1 MTQPSDAAAPSPR
14 RDVTW
19 AGLTTFLL
27 LGWANLLIP
36 SSIRDI
42 EQTFGQTDA
51 GMGLAYLL
59 NNLLYVTGTLSVGW
73 LAARLWRAPVLGAG
87 PGLIAAGLLVIAVAP
102 SWPVFLAGFVALGL
116 GAGLIDSGVNALFMD
131 LYEGRAAGALN
142 RLHLFFALGALASP
156 LAAGIALSNGVPW
169 QTLAVATAAVAVPIG
184 LLLATRTVP
193 PVHPPLPEGDAAGEA
208 SRDIAREPVKSP
220 GRRALPLPLI
230 ALAVAIAAYVASEIG
245 VSNWLVRYLDEA
257 PVAQATLALSLFWG
271 GLALGRFVSSLIA
284 DRMGPVRYAV
294 TWATAAGIAII
305 ASLFAPSI
313 PLAIVCFAVAG
324 FAAGPVYPMIV
335 AIGGLLYP
343 GRSSMVSGVLVSA
356 AMVGS
361 LIYPPLM
368 GVLSGAV
375 GLRAGMFGAGLVM
388 LVSAAAILV
397 AARLAGRLGS
407 GVAAD
412 EPVAVPAGH

>member
-1 MTQPSDAAAPSPR
+1 VTQASDAAAPSPR

-19 AGLTTFLL
+19 TGLATFLL
-27 LGWANLLIP
+27 LGWANLLVP

-42 EQTFGQTDA
+42 EHTFGQTDA
-51 GMGLAYLL
+51 GMGLAYLI
-59 NNLLYVTGTLSVGW
+59 NNLLYVTGSLSVGW

-87 PGLIAAGLLVIAVAP
+87 PGLVALGLVVIAVAP
-102 SWPVFLAGFVALGL
+102 TWPVFLVGFLALGL

-156 LAAGIALSNGVPW
+156 LAAGIALSNGVQW
-169 QTLAVATAAVAVPIG
+169 QTLAVATAVVAVPIG
-184 LLLATRTVP
+184 LLLATRRVP
-193 PVHPPLPEGDAAGEA
+193 PVHAPDPDAGTVDAPAAEPVA
-208 SRDIAREPVKSP
+208 SR
-220 GRRALPLPLI
+220 GRRVLPLPLI

-305 ASLFAPSI
+305 ASLFAPTI
-313 PLAIVCFAVAG
+313 PIAIVCFAVAG

-335 AIGGLLYP
+335 AIGGILYP

-356 AMVGS
+356 ALVGS
-361 LIYPPLM
+361 LVYPPLM

-375 GLRAGMFGAGLVM
+375 GLRVGMFGAGLVM

-397 AARLAGRLGS
+397 AARLAGRLAS
-407 GVAAD
+407 GAAAD
-412 EPVAVPAGH
+412 DPVAVPAGH

>member
-1 MTQPSDAAAPSPR
+1 M
-14 RDVTW
+14 
-19 AGLTTFLL
+19 
-27 LGWANLLIP
+27 
-36 SSIRDI
+36 
-42 EQTFGQTDA
+42 
-51 GMGLAYLL
+51 
-59 NNLLYVTGTLSVGW
+59 
-73 LAARLWRAPVLGAG
+73 
-87 PGLIAAGLLVIAVAP
+87 
-102 SWPVFLAGFVALGL
+102 
-116 GAGLIDSGVNALFMD
+116 
-131 LYEGRAAGALN
+131 
-142 RLHLFFALGALASP
+142 
-156 LAAGIALSNGVPW
+156 
-169 QTLAVATAAVAVPIG
+169 
-184 LLLATRTVP
+184 
-193 PVHPPLPEGDAAGEA
+193 
-208 SRDIAREPVKSP
+208 
-220 GRRALPLPLI
+220 
-230 ALAVAIAAYVASEIG
+230 AIAAYVASEIG

-388 LVSAAAILV
+388 LGSAAAILV

-407 GVAAD
+407 GAAAD